1 MPLLSYAFSFT
12 SLLPLSSNYNWKHNL
27 HRNVDY
33 LPTKL
38 IIKRSLILFLWLNYL
53 KHSVI
58 SESKISIVYL
68 PTKRSLLT
76 LAKAPMAHKKSSKE
90 QFQFTYLK
98 FRLNITERPT
108 SSLPNLTSG
117 KASTFSTVMIN
128 NLKSFDTNLI
138 FMSSC
143 NLKYLIRSD
152 STFHYKHN
160 RFCFSRLY

>member
-1 MPLLSYAFSFT
+1 
-12 SLLPLSSNYNWKHNL
+12 
-27 HRNVDY
+27 
-33 LPTKL
+33 
-38 IIKRSLILFLWLNYL
+38 
-53 KHSVI
+53 
-58 SESKISIVYL
+58 
-68 PTKRSLLT
+68 
-76 LAKAPMAHKKSSKE
+76 MAHKKSSKE

-108 SSLPNLTSG
+108 SSLPNLTSD
-117 KASTFSTVMIN
+117 KANTFSTVIVN

-160 RFCFSRLY
+160 RF